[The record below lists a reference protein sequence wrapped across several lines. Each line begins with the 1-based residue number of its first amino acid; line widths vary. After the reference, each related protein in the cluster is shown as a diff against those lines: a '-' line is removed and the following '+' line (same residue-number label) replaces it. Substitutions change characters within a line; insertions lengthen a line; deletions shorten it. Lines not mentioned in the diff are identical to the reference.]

1 MIVALSL
8 VEIDMLFSF
17 SSETE
22 GRWGARA
29 GGGGCGNENDV
40 SSAFCRRHEEV
51 VVVGGSLVLMVYVP
65 AIGEDMAIIS
75 TSLS

>member
-1 MIVALSL
+1 MTCFSLSAPRQR
-8 VEIDMLFSF
+8 D
-17 SSETE
+17 
-22 GRWGARA
+22 A
-29 GGGGCGNENDV
+29 GGHGLAAAAAEMKMMCHLH
-40 SSAFCRRHEEV
+40 SALFCRRHEEV